1 MRDGGALG
9 GDVRLGAR
17 LRIEGEGEPVPL
29 VDTAGAR
36 LDDRREHPAG
46 GAVQVKGC
54 REEERI
60 GRELPREECPARG
73 IELEAERHLG
83 LDRGHPWPLDHLSR
97 YRRERGTDAAGS
109 QTRSSPSA

>member
-1 MRDGGALG
+1 MSDGGPLG
-9 GDVRLGAR
+9 GDVRLRAR

-29 VDTAGAR
+29 VEAAGAR
-36 LDDRREHPAG
+36 LNDGREHPVG
-46 GAVQVKGC
+46 GAVQVEGC

-60 GRELPREECPARG
+60 GRELPREECPARR
-73 IELEAERHLG
+73 IALEAECHLG